1 MSTMNLMDDVK
12 KYLGISPYDT
22 FTNIVAHDSFF
33 FKSIVDKYGKDAV
46 IRAIEKC
53 RRLDEYDV

>member
-1 MSTMNLMDDVK
+1 MSTMNIIDDVK

-33 FKSIVDKYGKDAV
+33 FMSIIDKYGKEAV
-46 IRAIEKC
+46 IRAIEKVLET
-53 RRLDEYDV
+53 R